1 MDLLKSHTALDLPG
15 ALCVTGDNLDA
26 FRVDSASVVEFEVD
40 ILDNEGPDIVAEAVG
55 VEMALQLPKSA
66 YSICGKSATQPTL
79 NVIRALTLSA
89 STSAT
94 ALSKLTRIFIAS

>member
-1 MDLLKSHTALDLPG
+1 LKSYTALHLPG

-26 FRVDSASVVEFEVD
+26 FGVDSASVVELKVD

-66 YSICGKSATQPTL
+66 Y
-79 NVIRALTLSA
+79 R
-89 STSAT
+89 T
-94 ALSKLTRIFIAS
+94 A